1 MHICFMYL
9 FILLNDTSWDYKIV
23 FYSQITRVNDTKIF
37 VVLCEFDILL
47 IVVNKMLAIMQLTYF
62 TAGFGPMTNDQTHY
76 FTFWNSSFIFYG
88 CLPLEWRCI
97 SFKFRST
104 KCNKWTIFSLN
115 ESKFMSILWIEC
127 DEIDELGSNTRV
139 L

>member
-9 FILLNDTSWDYKIV
+9 VIILNDTSWDYKIV
-23 FYSQITRVNDTKIF
+23 SYSQRVNDTQIF
-37 VVLCEFDILL
+37 VVLCELDILWT
-47 IVVNKMLAIMQLTYF
+47 VVNKMLAIMQLTYF

-104 KCNKWTIFSLN
+104 KCEKWTIFSLN
-115 ESKFMSILWIEC
+115 ESKFMSILWMEC
-127 DEIDELGSNTRV
+127 DEIDELGSNTPV